1 MHKDGNKLWKLDRV
15 VTILEFRL
23 NGLKSDLIQTT
34 SEQMVWIQ
42 IGLEKSALSGNS
54 AEVMESMMNKEHCIT
69 RQWPLKLSIRPFT
82 RLNVMNL
89 GIFNS
94 IKKQKICP
102 PYASTSTI
110 HTRIAPG
117 HINHKNMWLQGQPKQ
132 NPSEIIYKTLKIDI
146 FWDPVK

>member
-1 MHKDGNKLWKLDRV
+1 MHKNDNKLWKLDRV
-15 VTILEFRL
+15 LTILEFRL

-94 IKKQKICP
+94 IKNRRYVLPTPRQALFIL
-102 PYASTSTI
+102 
-110 HTRIAPG
+110 G
-117 HINHKNMWLQGQPKQ
+117 
-132 NPSEIIYKTLKIDI
+132 
-146 FWDPVK
+146 